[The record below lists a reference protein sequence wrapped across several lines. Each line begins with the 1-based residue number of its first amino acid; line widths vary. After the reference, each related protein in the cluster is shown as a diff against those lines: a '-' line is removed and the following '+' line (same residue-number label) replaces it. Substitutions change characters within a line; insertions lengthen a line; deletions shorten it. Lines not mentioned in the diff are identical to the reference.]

1 MSKQERL
8 IGDLEFFLAK
18 NFALQKGGS
27 LPEALLGFKTRGTL
41 SPARD
46 NVIVSPTW
54 FSGDHNGAEA
64 ALIGRDRALNPD
76 KYFIVVPNLLGGGV
90 SSSPSNTPAPFER
103 TRFRTRRSTTTCYC
117 SG

>member
-1 MSKQERL
+1 LSKQERP
-8 IGDLEFFLAK
+8 IGDLEFFSAK